1 MNKKYLA
8 LLVICFLLLIQ
19 ITEIVSSQTD
29 NNLPNNVQ
37 KVEDYNKQQAAFYL
51 KNLSFLVAFLVGAI
65 SFLSPC
71 SFALIPPFFAYTF
84 KEKKQLVKMTFAF
97 FLGFT
102 PVFVLMGLI
111 ASFVGKT
118 IGIFQQS
125 NKYLVIL
132 SGFLIILFGVMTLLG
147 KTLPGFY
154 LNRKIGKNFLGIF
167 LFGMLFA
174 LGFTACMG
182 PAIYGILIIAGLL
195 NSYLYAGVLMLFYS
209 FGLFVPFFLAAF
221 LFDKYNLAKFLSKIN
236 SKIGFPI
243 INIIAGL
250 ILIAMGFVFIF
261 YGGTFIVEYLG
272 LGSLSIRNYAFQNM
286 IISSNISKF
295 IGGIV
300 LVAFILF
307 LWFALRRKD
316 EK

>member
-1 MNKKYLA
+1 MKKYIFLLA
-8 LLVICFLLLIQ
+8 LSLLFLIQ
-19 ITEIVSSQTD
+19 MVQTTGSQ
-29 NNLPNNVQ
+29 NGLPANVQ

-71 SFALIPPFFAYTF
+71 SFALIPPFFAYSF
-84 KEKKQLVKMTFAF
+84 KEKRQLVKMTLAF

-102 PVFVLMGLI
+102 PVFVILGLI
-111 ASFVGKT
+111 ASFLGKT

-125 NKYLVIL
+125 NKVFVVL
-132 SGFLIILFGVMTLLG
+132 SGFLLISFGVMTILG
-147 KTLPGFY
+147 KNLPGFHS
-154 LNRKIGKNFLGIF
+154 NRKIKRNFIGIF

-182 PAIYGILIIAGLL
+182 PAVFGILIIAGLL
-195 NSYLYAGVLMLFYS
+195 NNYLYAGFLMLFYS

-221 LFDKYNLAKFLSKIN
+221 LFDKYNFAKFLSKIN
-236 SKIGFPI
+236 SRIGFSI
-243 INIIAGL
+243 TNIIAGI
-250 ILIAMGFVFIF
+250 ILMILGVVFIF

-272 LGSLSIRNYAFQNM
+272 LGSLSVKNYALQNM
-286 IISSNISKF
+286 IISSNNSKF
-295 IGGIV
+295 IGGIALIV
-300 LVAFILF
+300 FVLF
-307 LWFALRRKD
+307 LWLTLKRKKN